1 MKSPGR
7 KARDGA
13 AKWYGNELKIE
24 GGKLS
29 LGKKGN
35 KYLRQMG
42 RPTYHQVD
50 PVAVEMKW
58 EINRDRQS

>member
-1 MKSPGR
+1 M
-7 KARDGA
+7 
-13 AKWYGNELKIE
+13 KIE

-29 LGKKGN
+29 LGKKRN

-42 RPTYHQVD
+42 RRTYHQVD